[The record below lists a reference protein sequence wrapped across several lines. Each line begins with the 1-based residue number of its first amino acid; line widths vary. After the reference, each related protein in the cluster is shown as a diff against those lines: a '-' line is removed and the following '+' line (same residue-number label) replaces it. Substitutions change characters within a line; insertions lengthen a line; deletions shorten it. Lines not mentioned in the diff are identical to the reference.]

1 MRDIKIGSIWV
12 EKSKTIG
19 KYVWR
24 MRYENPITFKEEKI
38 SVTLTS
44 KSKQAGNQAK
54 SLMLDKIKHKL
65 EKQSTIVDTPSEFIL
80 FSDVIDIWL
89 EDQVRKI

>member
-24 MRYENPITFKEEKI
+24 MRYENPITFKEEKFQLHLLQKVSRLGI
-38 SVTLTS
+38 RQKV
-44 KSKQAGNQAK
+44 
-54 SLMLDKIKHKL
+54 
-65 EKQSTIVDTPSEFIL
+65 
-80 FSDVIDIWL
+80 
-89 EDQVRKI
+89 